1 MSRISLLLVV
11 LSAIPGLAQIDSE
24 SQRLVRLNVSAI
36 NANGE
41 PVTDLR
47 DADIRLREDGKQR
60 PVVFFRFAGS
70 KRPMTLLTAGE
81 VSNRPAPA
89 PTVILLDRWNERL
102 TTTTTAWNDMG
113 AALKRLES
121 VDRVYIYFLTNQA
134 NLFPVY
140 PLPGTEAD
148 LRAAVE
154 PTSAQLSARL
164 DEAVRKFNG
173 FRVMEAQ
180 DPFLRV
186 NATLQALNALGR
198 QMATIA
204 GRKNLIWVT
213 HGFPLTVRLV
223 GGEFADFTPQV
234 RAFSAAA
241 ARTEISV
248 YAVDQSAAGS
258 GADQGS
264 LGRMTLEIATA
275 LTGGRW
281 YPSGNTDLALSGAM
295 SDALGNYRLAYYSP
309 DRENDRKEHKIHIE
323 STRKGVRLLTREG
336 YFDGIADVD
345 PDAFEEGF
353 LGSQRRS
360 PFDADEIGLRVT
372 TSRNP
377 TSTAMHLAIHVD
389 PADVLLERRNDNYR
403 GRLTVMILS
412 YSDGFLKQ
420 ATAAVHKDLTLTAE
434 QFSKA
439 TKDGLD
445 VSQDLPVADKID
457 KIRVMV
463 FDRELYGLGSVTISV
478 AQ

>member
-1 MSRISLLLVV
+1 VSRILLLLVV
-11 LSAIPGLAQIDSE
+11 LSAFPGFAQIDSE

-36 NANGE
+36 NAKGE

-47 DADIRLREDGKQR
+47 DADIRLREDGTQR
-60 PVVFFRFAGS
+60 PLAFFRFAGS
-70 KRPMTLLTAGE
+70 KRPMKLLAAGE
-81 VSNRPAPA
+81 VGNRPAPA
-89 PTVILLDRWNERL
+89 PTVILLDRWNERI
-102 TTTTTAWNDMG
+102 TTTAAAWNNIG

-121 VDRVYIYFLTNQA
+121 VDRVYLYFLTNQA
-134 NLFPVY
+134 NLVPVY
-140 PLPGTEAD
+140 PLPSTEAD
-148 LRAAVE
+148 LRAAAE
-154 PTSAQLSARL
+154 PTAAQLSARL

-173 FRVMEAQ
+173 FRVIEAQ
-180 DPFLRV
+180 DPILRV

-198 QMATIA
+198 QMATVA

-213 HGFPLTVRLV
+213 HGFPLTVRLE

-241 ARTEISV
+241 ARTEITI
-248 YAVDQSAAGS
+248 YAVDQSSAGS

-264 LGRMTLEIATA
+264 LGRMTLEMATA

-295 SDALGNYRLAYYSP
+295 NDALGSYRLAYRSP
-309 DRENDRKEHKIHIE
+309 DRENGRKEHKIRVE

-336 YFDGIADVD
+336 YFDGITEVD
-345 PDAFEEGF
+345 TDAFEEGF

-372 TSRNP
+372 TSRNA
-377 TSTAMHLAIHVD
+377 TGTAMHLAIHVD
-389 PADVLLERRNDNYR
+389 SADILLERANDNYR
-403 GRLTVMILS
+403 GRLTVMFLS
-412 YSDGFLKQ
+412 YSEGFLKQ
-420 ATAAVHKDLTLTAE
+420 APVTHKDLNLTAE
-434 QFSKA
+434 QFNKA
-439 TKDGLD
+439 IKDGLD
-445 VSQDLPVADKID
+445 FWQDLPIADKID

-463 FDRELYGLGSVTISV
+463 FDRELYGLGSVTVSV